1 MAGKKLTDCFVRGVA
16 APGRYGDGGRGAF
29 GLSLL
34 VKPAKSG
41 GLIKNWQQ
49 RYSKDGKYSSRGLGV
64 YPAVTLPQARA
75 MAAHYAL
82 QGQPLIVREIYGA
95 TEGQLEERLTPK
107 RIEIKA
113 EKTFPAMN
121 VELPSLSSEL
131 RLPTFRQTFLEMVA
145 VKSRGYKEGSKTEGQ
160 WKNLFNAYIPRQ
172 LADTSIEDVTARN
185 LNDCAAVVWHEKPAT
200 AKKLNQILKATFDNA
215 IAREL
220 IDADPWERAKK
231 GLGQLKDKGK
241 GREAL
246 PHSEVGAAIQAIRGT
261 SAEGS
266 TKLAFEF
273 LVLTAARSGE
283 VRGAD
288 WREVDWE
295 KRTWTVPA
303 ARMKGERA
311 HRVPLSGAAMAVL
324 ESARELTGGD
334 GLIFPSD
341 KGKPLSDS
349 TLSKLVRENGIRAV
363 PHGFRASFRTWA
375 AECSD
380 VPREIAEF
388 ALGHVEGS
396 AAELAYR
403 RTDYFEK
410 RRELMEQWGTHVD
423 QPDT

>member
-1 MAGKKLTDCFVRGVA
+1 MAKKRLTDAFAKGVTT
-16 APGRYGDGGRGAF
+16 PGRYGDGGRGSF

-34 VKPAKSG
+34 VKEAKSG

-49 RYSKDGKYSSRGLGV
+49 RYMTGGKYTSRGLGV
-64 YPAVTLPQARA
+64 YPSVMLEEARA
-75 MAAHYAL
+75 LAAHFAL
-82 QGQPLIVREIYGA
+82 QGRPLIVREIYGA
-95 TEGQLEERLTPK
+95 TDEQLAERLTPK
-107 RIEIKA
+107 RIELTA
-113 EKTFPAMN
+113 QATFAPMTSEVA
-121 VELPSLSSEL
+121 VYREL
-131 RLPTFRQTFLEMVA
+131 RLPTLRQVFLETVEVRA
-145 VKSRGYKEGSKTEGQ
+145 RGYAERSKTEQQ
-160 WKNLFNAYIPRQ
+160 WKNLFNAYIPDH
-172 LADTSIEDVTARN
+172 LADRAIEEVTARD
-185 LNDCAAVVWHEKPAT
+185 LHASLAIVWHEKPPT
-200 AKKLNQILKATFDNA
+200 AKKLNQVLKATFDNA
-215 IAREL
+215 ISREL

-231 GLGQLKDKGK
+231 GLGQLKDNGK
-241 GREAL
+241 NQESL
-246 PHSEVGAAIQAIRGT
+246 PHSEVGAAIRTVRET
-261 SAEGS
+261 SAGLT
-266 TKLAFEF
+266 TKAAFEF

-288 WREVDWE
+288 WREIDWG

-303 ARMKGERA
+303 ARMKGKRV

-334 GLIFPSD
+334 GMIFPSD

-349 TLSKLVRENGIRAV
+349 TLSKLVRENGIPAV

-410 RRELMEQWGTHVD
+410 RRELMEQWCTYVD
-423 QPDT
+423 ALPF

>member
-1 MAGKKLTDCFVRGVA
+1 MTTKRLTDAFVRGVT
-16 APGRYGDGGRGAF
+16 APGRYGDGGRGSF

-34 VKPAKSG
+34 VKESKG
-41 GLIKNWQQ
+41 GLLKNWQ
-49 RYSKDGKYSSRGLGV
+49 RRCLKKDGKPTSRGLGV
-64 YPAVTLPQARA
+64 YPSVTLDQARQLA
-75 MAAHYAL
+75 FYYAHEGKPAV
-82 QGQPLIVREIYGA
+82 VRAILGA
-95 TEGQLEERLTPK
+95 TDEQLAERPTPK
-107 RIEIKA
+107 RIELTA
-113 EKTFPAMN
+113 QATFAPMTSEVA
-121 VELPSLSSEL
+121 VDREL
-131 RLPTFRQTFLEMVA
+131 RLPTFRQTFIETVEVRA
-145 VKSRGYKEGSKTEGQ
+145 RGYAEGSKTEKQ
-160 WKNLFNAYIPRQ
+160 WKNLFDAYIPRL
-172 LADTSIEDVTARN
+172 LADRAIEEITSRD
-185 LNDCAAVVWHEKPAT
+185 LHDCAAVVWREKPAT

-215 IAREL
+215 ISREL

-241 GREAL
+241 NQESLA
-246 PHSEVGAAIQAIRGT
+246 HSEVGGAIQTIRET
-261 SAEGS
+261 SAGAS

-288 WREVDWE
+288 WSEIQGDCWV
-295 KRTWTVPA
+295 VPA
-303 ARMKGERA
+303 SPMKGNRA

-324 ESARELTGGD
+324 ETARGLNGD

-341 KGKPLSDS
+341 KGKVLSDS
-349 TLSKLVRENGIRAV
+349 TLSKLVRENGIGAV

-410 RRELMEQWGTHVD
+410 RRELMEQWGTYVD
-423 QPDT
+423 RS

>member
-1 MAGKKLTDCFVRGVA
+1 MAKKKLTDCFVRGIT
-16 APGRYGDGGRGAF
+16 APGRYGDGGRGSF

-34 VKPAKSG
+34 VKEAKSG
-41 GLIKNWQQ
+41 GLIKNWQR
-49 RYSKDGKYSSRGLGV
+49 RYSKEGKYSSRGLGV
-64 YPAVTLPQARA
+64 YPAVTLAQARA
-75 MAAHYAL
+75 LAAHFAL
-82 QGQPLIVREIYGA
+82 QGSPVIVREIYGA
-95 TEGQLEERLTPK
+95 TDEQLAERMAPK
-107 RIEIKA
+107 RIEIRA
-113 EKTFPAMN
+113 EKTFAPMTAE
-121 VELPSLSSEL
+121 VAVDREL
-131 RLPTFRQTFLEMVA
+131 RLPTFRQTFLETVE
-145 VKSRGYKEGSKTEGQ
+145 VRSRGYAEGSKTEKQ
-160 WKNLFNAYIPRQ
+160 WKNLFDAYIPRH
-172 LADTSIEDVTARN
+172 LAERAIEEITSRD
-185 LNDCAAVVWHEKPAT
+185 LHDCAAVGWREKPAT
-200 AKKLNQILKATFDNA
+200 AKNLNQILKATFDNA
-215 IAREL
+215 ISREL

-241 GREAL
+241 NQESLA
-246 PHSEVGAAIQAIRGT
+246 HSEVGTAIHTIRET
-261 SAEGS
+261 SAGAS

-283 VRGAD
+283 ARGAD
-288 WREVDWE
+288 WSEIGWDN
-295 KRTWTVPA
+295 RTWTVPA
-303 ARMKGERA
+303 ARMKGKRV

-324 ESARELTGGD
+324 ESAREMNGAS

-396 AAELAYR
+396 SAELAYR

-410 RRELMEQWGTHVD
+410 RRELMEQWGTYVD
-423 QPDT
+423 QPET